1 MDLLLLISHY
11 LMIASQCVSPFFFLL
26 CFQETLCIL
35 LAIQN
40 GCCCAVAWWQVTVS
54 TLSSYTH
61 RHVCI
66 CELKLH
72 ISPLRCRCRS
82 GILHLWFLDPK
93 NAAGGTSQ
101 YLCSNHGLSTSRPP
115 CWSAPLFFISYHREG
130 VIISP
135 PSTSIC
141 SGDI

>member
-66 CELKLH
+66 CEVKLH

-115 CWSAPLFFISYHREG
+115 CWSAPLFFYILSQGGSYHF
-130 VIISP
+130 
-135 PSTSIC
+135 TSLHLHLLW
-141 SGDI
+141 